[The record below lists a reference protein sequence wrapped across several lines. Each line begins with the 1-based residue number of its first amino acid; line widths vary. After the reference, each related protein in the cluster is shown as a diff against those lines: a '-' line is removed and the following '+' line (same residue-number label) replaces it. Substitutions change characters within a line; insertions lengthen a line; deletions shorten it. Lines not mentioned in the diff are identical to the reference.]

1 MVDKSTNLLNRVYRP
16 APENEAQWGIIELEK
31 PLSTEV
37 VVSVVVF
44 FHGGSFTHSSA
55 NSAIYD
61 TFCRRLVSI
70 CKAVVVSVNYGR
82 SPEDRYPCAYDD
94 GWSALKWVTTRP
106 WLQSGKDSKVHV
118 YLAGDSSG
126 GNVAH
131 HVAVRAAESGVE
143 VIGNILLHP
152 MFGRQRRTESE
163 MRLDGKYFVTIQDRD
178 I

>member
-1 MVDKSTNLLNRVYRP
+1 MV
-16 APENEAQWGIIELEK
+16 EASLI
-31 PLSTEV
+31 PLPTVPSMIHFV
-37 VVSVVVF
+37 D
-44 FHGGSFTHSSA
+44 G
-55 NSAIYD
+55 
-61 TFCRRLVSI
+61 L
-70 CKAVVVSVNYGR
+70 R
-82 SPEDRYPCAYDD
+82 SPEHRYPCAYDD

-131 HVAVRAAESGVE
+131 HMAVRVAESGVE

-178 I
+178 MYIYVCARAHLHKLLN